1 VSNISVDYDV
11 LNQRGSPAW
20 FTDTFANIPTAGFV
34 GRMFISKDTFAFY
47 RDTGSGW
54 DLIGGPGTGT
64 LTGSGVS
71 GQVSF
76 FNGTQ
81 TITGNNNLFW
91 DNTNG
96 RLGIGTI
103 TPGASLDIH
112 STGTNAQFNG
122 TGTNNAYLVFQNAG
136 TSKWRIGNTYNA
148 GANSFD
154 IYIPSTN
161 TTPLSISSIG
171 TITLTANVNTTGQQY
186 VGNGLYITYVN
197 GGSFAGYT
205 NIWGRTDGLNFALGN
220 TTGGASFIFQTAA
233 IYDYTFPASTGTIAL
248 LQSAQTFSGLNSFSL
263 SISAVGGVAFPS
275 TIGGSNYGGILG
287 TANFF
292 QISAQNGSS
301 ILMLSSNGTSAIT
314 INTTGNVNFGST
326 IGNGTYTYTLPSAT
340 GTLALTSDITSAIN
354 GTTNNLAKFTSSNVI
369 GNSGVS
375 DDGTNLTYTSTA
387 KATLLVKAA
396 NNTFYGQLA
405 FTNGSNASYGGISY
419 NNSGQYM
426 QFETNTSEWMRLGSD
441 GKLLI
446 GKTASTGGVLQVSNG
461 TNMFNV
467 DYDGN
472 GPYITAVNN
481 ANTIYKRLTIDASE
495 ILFDISASERMRIT
509 SAGNVGIGTVS
520 PSYKLDIMGNT
531 SNSVDVT
538 MLRLWNNTGENCG
551 SINFD
556 NVFGPLAQITGT
568 KSGGGSAA
576 DDGIITFS
584 TASNSVLS
592 TKMGISSTGIVTI
605 NNLGSGTV
613 TATSGQLS
621 AVSDMNLKIEDG
633 FIDNAL
639 EKVLNLKP
647 RYFLWKKETGL
658 PTNLRQLGFYAQEV
672 NQAIGEEGA
681 NTPKNEN
688 EKWGIYDRAIIAML
702 TKAVQE
708 LNEKLIKNNIN

>member
-1 VSNISVDYDV
+1 VSNISVDFDV

-96 RLGIGTI
+96 RLGIGTA

-233 IYDYTFPASTGTIAL
+233 IYNYTFPAT
-248 LQSAQTFSGLNSFSL
+248 
-263 SISAVGGVAFPS
+263 
-275 TIGGSNYGGILG
+275 
-287 TANFF
+287 
-292 QISAQNGSS
+292 
-301 ILMLSSNGTSAIT
+301 
-314 INTTGNVNFGST
+314 
-326 IGNGTYTYTLPSAT
+326 T
-340 GTLALTSDITSAIN
+340 GTLALTSDITSAIS
-354 GTTNNLAKFTSSNVI
+354 GTTNTLAKFTSANVI

-405 FTNGSNASYGGISY
+405 FTNGSNALYGGISY

-426 QFETNTSEWMRLGSD
+426 QFETNTSEWARLLANGNL
-441 GKLLI
+441 GI
-446 GKTASTGGVLQVSNG
+446 GTTSPSYRFEVSNSGAGVSVGDFYVDTANNSVYVGRQSSTSGDNSKFYVRNRVNTLTALSVDPGGVGSVDVVGTFSTTRGTNLATATGNVLIATTTDIGEKLQVNGGITTSYIRTTKGSTSIPYPGFTTLISFGASFFAIYQVYAYLQSSGGGYTAFCTLIQNNTALVVANSYSGGLVTFSVSGLNLQVSQG
-461 TNMFNV
+461 SGVTQ
-467 DYDGN
+467 
-472 GPYITAVNN
+472 
-481 ANTIYKRLTIDASE
+481 
-495 ILFDISASERMRIT
+495 DISY
-509 SAGNVGIGTVS
+509 V
-520 PSYKLDIMGNT
+520 Y
-531 SNSVDVT
+531 
-538 MLRLWNNTGENCG
+538 
-551 SINFD
+551 
-556 NVFGPLAQITGT
+556 
-568 KSGGGSAA
+568 
-576 DDGIITFS
+576 
-584 TASNSVLS
+584 
-592 TKMGISSTGIVTI
+592 
-605 NNLGSGTV
+605 
-613 TATSGQLS
+613 
-621 AVSDMNLKIEDG
+621 LKIE
-633 FIDNAL
+633 
-639 EKVLNLKP
+639 
-647 RYFLWKKETGL
+647 
-658 PTNLRQLGFYAQEV
+658 
-672 NQAIGEEGA
+672 
-681 NTPKNEN
+681 
-688 EKWGIYDRAIIAML
+688 
-702 TKAVQE
+702 
-708 LNEKLIKNNIN
+708 